1 LLELHKIP
9 GFSPTMNLAKWL
21 YRDGRPNRLAM
32 VLNRWSGAD
41 TRLRGR
47 PELSGHSGRARPAIR
62 PHLPI
67 HKDAPLSEF
76 EQVSSQFPV
85 FRVVPRS
92 AEDGLPL
99 DAHKDARR

>member
-1 LLELHKIP
+1 MAIP
-9 GFSPTMNLAKWL
+9 
-21 YRDGRPNRLAM
+21 
-32 VLNRWSGAD
+32 RWASESAGNGAQPVVGGD
-41 TRLRGR
+41 TRLWGR
-47 PELSGHSGRARPAIR
+47 PELSGDSGRARPAIR

-92 AEDGLPL
+92 AEHGLPL

>member
-1 LLELHKIP
+1 MAIP
-9 GFSPTMNLAKWL
+9 
-21 YRDGRPNRLAM
+21 
-32 VLNRWSGAD
+32 RWASESAGNGAQPVVGGD

-92 AEDGLPL
+92 AEHGLPL